1 MGDLQSQSFYSSV
14 DFLDLSP
21 NLGMEAMNEEIVY
34 LLEVR
39 LYIKFL
45 IILDE

>member
-1 MGDLQSQSFYSSV
+1 
-14 DFLDLSP
+14 
-21 NLGMEAMNEEIVY
+21 MEAMNEEIVK

-45 IILDE
+45 IILDEQKIRMIIILII